1 VKTHRNSAV
10 VLIRDTITI
19 FDIDGHLQFNSMAPS
34 ATASGELP
42 PVSAIQEILDS
53 SKLSTKGSHPTYL
66 HDLALT
72 IIHDLQFQHDWT
84 ALSVHTHSTLI
95 NDPLPRPIISGLPPK
110 RAYIHPDEQIE
121 IIKEEHKL
129 GEKITHK
136 PEREWVLP
144 SHLQEK
150 WSLAKFAAVF
160 DGLDV
165 VPPGTKETR
174 DVEENPVGQQ
184 WRGKNRQK
192 RLLLATLHDDSTVV
206 YYIMHDGIV
215 KPRQN

>member
-1 VKTHRNSAV
+1 
-10 VLIRDTITI
+10 
-19 FDIDGHLQFNSMAPS
+19 MAPS
-34 ATASGELP
+34 ATTDTP
-42 PVSAIQEILDS
+42 PASAIQEILES
-53 SKLSTKGSHPTYL
+53 SKSNIEKSPHPAYL
-66 HDLALT
+66 HHLASS

-84 ALSVHTHSTLI
+84 ALSIHTHSTLTH
-95 NDPLPRPIISGLPPK
+95 DPLPRPVISGLPPK

-121 IIKEEHKL
+121 IIKEEHKT
-129 GEKITHK
+129 GEKIVHQ

-160 DGLDV
+160 DALDV
-165 VPPGTKETR
+165 VPPTPKRSQQAE
-174 DVEENPVGQQ
+174 DENPVGEQ

-192 RLLLATLHDDSTVV
+192 RLLLATQHDDSTVV